1 MPKPLHELESDAR
14 ALAAAIAEAIPGTG
28 FALFLFDFGA
38 GGNTTYISNAKR
50 EDMIENVKE
59 WLERQETGRIR
70 PPQRTVD

>member
-1 MPKPLHELESDAR
+1 MPRPLHELEADLR
-14 ALAAAIAEAIPGTG
+14 AAADMIAKSYPGTG
-28 FALFLFDFGA
+28 FALFFFDFGA
-38 GGNTTYISNAKR
+38 NGNTSYISNAKR